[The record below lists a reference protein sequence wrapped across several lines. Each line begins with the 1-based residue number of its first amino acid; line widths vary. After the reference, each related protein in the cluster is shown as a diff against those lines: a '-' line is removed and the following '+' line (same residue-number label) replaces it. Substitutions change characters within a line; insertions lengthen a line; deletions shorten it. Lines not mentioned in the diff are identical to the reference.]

1 MILWTYE
8 AIDNVNDVCAP
19 PFCGSYI
26 CLASVSVFDREIM
39 REMGQLGALG
49 ATIEGYG
56 CAGAGYVAYG
66 LLTRELERYR
76 DYLLKSWLSNQNN
89 NFNL

>member
-1 MILWTYE
+1 MLCTYE
-8 AIDNVNDVCAP
+8 TTYSPTVSK
-19 PFCGSYI
+19 PFCVSYSNI
-26 CLASVSVFDREIM
+26 LASLSVFDREIM

-66 LLTRELERYR
+66 LLTRELERYS
-76 DYLLKSWLSNQNN
+76 DHQFTSGLSYQNN